1 MLRLLISGG
10 IVMIPLLGF
19 SILAATLIL
28 ERLFIWWQILHRQDG
43 IVRQF
48 LNSYSRL
55 PNSEVLKKKLIPR
68 LQKNAD
74 LPVTRIFLAALQLHQ
89 PSIEDFRLALETTAH
104 AELASLKRFNT
115 VFETIISLA
124 PLLGLLG
131 TVLGLIHS
139 FASLKIGEIGGGNT
153 AGVTGGIS
161 EALVSTATGLV
172 VAIFT
177 LFFANLFRGFYQQ
190 QRALFLEY
198 GGQLELLYRQRYENG
213 RRKKGEAERGRM
225 GEAERGR
232 MGEAKNQ
239 DLPTSKEKSNALTRR
254 N

>member
-28 ERLFIWWQILHRQDG
+28 ERLFFWWQILRCQDA

-48 LNSYSRL
+48 INSYSRL
-55 PNSEVLKKKLIPR
+55 PKSEVVEKKLIPR
-68 LQKNAD
+68 LQKNAY
-74 LPVTRIFLAALQLHQ
+74 LPVPRIFLAALQLHQ
-89 PSIEDFRLALETTAH
+89 PNIEDFRLALETTAH

-131 TVLGLIHS
+131 TVLGLINS
-139 FASLKIGEIGGGNT
+139 FAALKIGEIGGGST
-153 AGVTGGIS
+153 TGVTGGIS

-198 GGQLELLYRQRYENG
+198 GGQLELLYRQRYE
-213 RRKKGEAERGRM
+213 REKGKRE
-225 GEAERGR
+225 
-232 MGEAKNQ
+232 EAKNQ
-239 DLPTSKEKSNALTRR
+239 DLGTSKEKSNALTRR